1 MKAGDQGTDAGT
13 TRAPT
18 LIRRFWGTASGFWT
32 GEARFKAW
40 ALSLLLVLVTLS
52 QIGVQYRIT
61 FWTRDIFDA
70 VEMRDANM
78 LWTQAL
84 LSMPLLGTTVALAV
98 AAVYG
103 RMSMQ
108 REWRAWLVQRLFS
121 RWVKQ
126 GRTHHL
132 NLLEGNHQVPEAR
145 ITDDARIATDAP
157 IDFVVGLFHSVV
169 GAATFI
175 GILWS
180 IGGSLDLSMGKTAI
194 HVPGFLVVSVVVYS
208 ALVTLAMLAVTRQFT
223 TVSES
228 INQAEAEFRFALTH
242 VRENGERIALLGS
255 DERER
260 QGLTAALAVVIA
272 RWRRYCGQHL
282 RVTVV
287 SNANFLIAP
296 VLPVFLCM
304 PRFLQGEMSLG
315 EVTQAAAAFV
325 QVQSSFN
332 WLVDNFAR
340 VADWRASARRVGTLL
355 ESFDRL
361 WESGR
366 SSDPGRIIRRL
377 ADDSTLRLRG
387 LRVTTEGGQVR
398 LDTDDLVIGRGE
410 RVRLSGRSDGGKVAL
425 LHAVTGL
432 SDHGA
437 GEITLGRSLRL
448 FVMPSLPYMPI
459 GTLRYAACYPAMT
472 DSIDDSRLRNLL
484 DAFGLGALTTRLDDD
499 APWEQL
505 MSDGERQRL
514 DFVRAC
520 VVAPDLLLL
529 DDPVSTLDAESQ
541 RQLFAQLMEHLPGVT
556 VLGFSTRGEAD
567 AFYDRTLH
575 FELLPH
581 EATEVH
587 A

>member
-1 MKAGDQGTDAGT
+1 MAGEPGLEART
-13 TRAPT
+13 TQAPA
-18 LIRRFWGTASGFWT
+18 LIRRFWSTASGFWT
-32 GEARFKAW
+32 GEARLKAW

-70 VEMRDANM
+70 VEMRDADM
-78 LWTQAL
+78 LWQQAL
-84 LSMPLLGTTVALAV
+84 LSLPLLGMAVALAV
-98 AAVYG
+98 TAVYG
-103 RMSMQ
+103 RMSLQ
-108 REWRAWLVQRLFS
+108 REWRAWLVQRLFG

-132 NLLEGNHQVPEAR
+132 NLLEGNHQVPEGR

-180 IGGSLDLSMGKTAI
+180 IGGSLDLTVGGNALHI
-194 HVPGFLVVSVVVYS
+194 PGFLVVSVVVYS
-208 ALVTLAMLAVTRQFT
+208 ALVTLAMLAVSRQFT

-228 INQAEAEFRFALTH
+228 INQAEAEFRYALTH

-255 DERER
+255 DARER
-260 QGLTAALAVVIA
+260 QGLAAALAVIIE
-272 RWRRYCGQHL
+272 RWRRYCGQHV

-355 ESFDRL
+355 QSFDRL
-361 WESGR
+361 WQSETTGG
-366 SSDPGRIIRRL
+366 PGRITRCR
-377 ADDSTLRLRG
+377 ADGTMLRLRG
-387 LRVTTEGGQVR
+387 LRVVTDGGQVR
-398 LDTDDLVIGRGE
+398 LETDDLVISPGE
-410 RVRLSGRSDGGKVAL
+410 RVMLAGRSDAGKLAL
-425 LHAVTGL
+425 LHAITGL
-432 SDHGA
+432 TDQGT
-437 GEITLGRSLRL
+437 GEITSSRTQRL
-448 FVMPSLPYMPI
+448 FVMPSHPYMPI
-459 GTLRYAACYPAMT
+459 GTLRQAACYPAMT
-472 DSIDDSRLRNLL
+472 DGIDEARLRDLL

-505 MSDGERQRL
+505 LGDGERQRL

-529 DDPVSTLDAESQ
+529 DDPASTLDADSQ
-541 RQLFAQLMEHLPGVT
+541 RQLFAELLAQLPGIT
-556 VLGFSTRGEAD
+556 VLGFSTRHEAE

-575 FELLPH
+575 FEWLPPAAR
-581 EATEVH
+581 EATS
-587 A
+587 